1 MDPSGVPVTSLTSIS
16 YRSCL
21 DTLATLTSCSRNSPG
36 RSQVRVTPWDVTWA
50 RKAISLDVCS
60 HSSPPSSLFSKIP
73 FVGNLF

>member
-36 RSQVRVTPWDVTWA
+36 RSQG
-50 RKAISLDVCS
+50 
-60 HSSPPSSLFSKIP
+60 HSGVSGSTGELTGPTQAQRLAQ
-73 FVGNLF
+73 